1 MRRPAPALRLRL
13 PRIETKPKRIFA
25 ERWHDF
31 AGVTKTPALM
41 EELFQALQS
50 IRRGDGVPAAHYRAG
65 IDRDRDALLEEQG
78 IMHLHLGGRDS
89 DVLVFPIQYSD
100 RVVLLE
106 SNMHVH
112 FRTSP
117 AGKNILALTQ
127 SWLGNLEQEMH
138 AAAETA
144 RTAAVEAE
152 RQVAE
157 ARRAE
162 LAASIAAFKAKAGL
176 E

>member
-1 MRRPAPALRLRL
+1 
-13 PRIETKPKRIFA
+13 
-25 ERWHDF
+25 
-31 AGVTKTPALM
+31 
-41 EELFQALQS
+41 
-50 IRRGDGVPAAHYRAG
+50 
-65 IDRDRDALLEEQG
+65 
-78 IMHLHLGGRDS
+78 
-89 DVLVFPIQYSD
+89 
-100 RVVLLE
+100 VLLE
-106 SNMHVH
+106 SNTHVH

-127 SWLGNLEQEMH
+127 SWLGNMEQEMR